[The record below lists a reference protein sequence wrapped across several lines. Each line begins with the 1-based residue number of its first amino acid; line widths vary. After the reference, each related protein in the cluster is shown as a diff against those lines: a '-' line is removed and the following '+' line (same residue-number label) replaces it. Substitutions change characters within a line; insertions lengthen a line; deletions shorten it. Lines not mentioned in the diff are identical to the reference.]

1 MGVLIY
7 MFRYDDHP
15 RGGVMATILV
25 VEDNRGNMELVTGLL
40 EAAGHVVRPATT
52 AEEGLT
58 MAHAEQPDLILMD
71 IRLPG
76 LPGSM
81 AVRVLK
87 NDLRTEHIPA
97 IALTAQAIKRDDESA
112 LEVGFDGYL
121 SKPIDTGKFSAAVN
135 RFLNLRRRV

>member
-1 MGVLIY
+1 
-7 MFRYDDHP
+7 
-15 RGGVMATILV
+15 MATILV
-25 VEDNRGNMELVTGLL
+25 VEDNRLNMELVTDLL

-52 AEEGLT
+52 AAEGLA
-58 MAHAEQPDLILMD
+58 MAQTEQPDLILMD

-76 LPGSM
+76 MPGAM

-97 IALTAQAIKRDDESA
+97 IALTAQAMKRDDESA

-121 SKPIDTGKFSAAVN
+121 SKPIDTRRFSTQVE
-135 RFLNLRRRV
+135 RFLSLRGRV